1 VKILLIGSG
10 GRENAIAEK
19 IFESESFKKQSSKM
33 YCAPGNPGINKF
45 AEPVDIK
52 QTDVDLLLKFAVS
65 NEIDFTIVGPEVPLA
80 AGIVNKFE
88 DNGLNIFGP
97 RKEAAEIESS
107 KVFSKNLMQ
116 QNNIP
121 TAKFKIFSKEDLIGA
136 LSFLKGC
143 RFPLV
148 IKADG
153 LAAGKGV
160 IIAANFNEAE
170 KTIKEFCGEDLFGD
184 AGTNFVIEDFLKGEE
199 VSVFVITDG
208 SEYVMLPFSQDHK
221 KIFDGDKGKNTGGM
235 GAVAPVKKFM
245 TNELNEKIRKQVIE
259 PVLKVMKDEGR
270 EFKGC
275 LYCGLMIV
283 DEMPYVI
290 EFNCRFGDPETQ
302 AVLPLIE
309 SDFLQLLIASSDN
322 SIKNYKLILNNKY
335 SCCVVMSSGGYPDEY
350 VAGKLITGLD
360 EAAKTTFV
368 AHSGTRYDD
377 NNEEVLSNGG
387 RVLSVVGVSDISA
400 EDAVRVSYEG
410 VKKIS
415 FEGMHYRKDIG
426 KAIVNY

>member
-1 VKILLIGSG
+1 MKILLIGSG
-10 GRENAIAEK
+10 GRENAIAAK
-19 IFESESFKKQSSKM
+19 IFESESFKKQRGKI
-33 YCAPGNPGINKF
+33 YCAPGNPGINRF

-52 QTDVDLLLKFAVS
+52 QTDIDLLLKFAL
-65 NEIDFTIVGPEVPLA
+65 NNIIDFTIVGPEVPLT

-88 DNGLNIFGP
+88 DNGLKIFGP

-121 TAKFKIFSKEDLIGA
+121 TAKFKIFSKDDLTGA
-136 LSFLKGC
+136 LIFLNEC

-160 IIAANFNEAE
+160 IIAASFTEAE
-170 KTIKEFCGEDLFGD
+170 KTIKEFCGEDPFGD
-184 AGTNFVIEDFLKGEE
+184 AGTNFVIEEFLKGEE

-208 SEYVMLPFSQDHK
+208 SDYLVLPFSQDHK
-221 KIFDGDKGKNTGGM
+221 KIFDGNKGKNTGGM

-245 TNELNEKIRKQVIE
+245 TNELDEKIRKQVIE

-309 SDFLQLLIASSDN
+309 SDFLQLLIASSEN
-322 SIKNYKLILNNKY
+322 TIKNYKLVLNNKY
-335 SCCVVMSSGGYPDEY
+335 SCCVVMTSGGYPDEY
-350 VAGKLITGLD
+350 VTGKLITGLD
-360 EAAKTTFV
+360 EAGKTTFV
-368 AHSGTRYDD
+368 AHSGTKYGD
-377 NNEEVLSNGG
+377 NNEEILSNGG
-387 RVLSVVGVSDISA
+387 RVLSVVGVSEKSA
-400 EDAVRVSYEG
+400 EDAVRIAYEG
-410 VKKIS
+410 VEKIS
-415 FEGMHYRKDIG
+415 FEGMYYRKDVG
-426 KAIVNY
+426 RAIIN